1 MKSNLKEDSLL
12 STLVSE
18 TYLGVDETE
27 ENSTNLSAYF
37 ESKFISNIESNSSD
51 HFLEDK
57 LLRSNVSFGCMD
69 YFEGTS
75 SFHFELKGESYTCP
89 RNWGQFSSLFSEMNN
104 PQYKIF
110 ESFNEEFLMDEI
122 FKSDIDYD
130 YQAICFCGHGE
141 SYLIFLPKE
150 SEEILNWLRKYCES
164 REQAA

>member
-27 ENSTNLSAYF
+27 ESSSNLSAYF
-37 ESKFISNIESNSSD
+37 ESKVISSQESSTSD

-69 YFEGTS
+69 YFEKTS
-75 SFHFELKGESYTCP
+75 SFHFELKDESYTCP
-89 RNWGQFSSLFSEMNN
+89 RNWGEFVSIYNEMNQA
-104 PQYKIF
+104 QYKIF
-110 ESFNEEFLMDEI
+110 ENFNKEYLLDEV
-122 FKSDIDYD
+122 FKSDIDYE
-130 YQAICFCGHGE
+130 YHPVCFCGHGE

-150 SEEILNWLRKYCES
+150 NDEILNWLKKYCES